1 MDSINK
7 IKRTDAKRNSKEAGY
22 TSSRKFSIF
31 NFLLVILFVG
41 FVIFMSA
48 FIAGY
53 EKDKPEKIENSASVN
68 EPTVEA
74 GSKLP
79 NRIHASEIGGS
90 SLGVGTD
97 LVLLIHK

>member
-7 IKRTDAKRNSKEAGY
+7 IKRMDAKRNSKEAGY

-31 NFLLVILFVG
+31 NFLLLILFVG
-41 FVIFMSA
+41 FVIFTSA

-53 EKDKPEKIENSASVN
+53 EKKIESSASVN
-68 EPTVEA
+68 EPTVET

-79 NRIHASEIGGS
+79 NRVHASDIGGS

-97 LVLLIHK
+97 IVFLIHK